1 MVLTAEQFR
10 ERRALQKYA
19 RNAAGKIVRRSA
31 FRQCDYIADGRL
43 REFDTEADVLNFEA
57 ERYKDGTGHKVKFW
71 KKPKATVPRE
81 QLALQEEVVHAVQED
96 GNQTRVQLEGVEEGL
111 HGRLDEMEYR
121 LGKLLEYHE
130 EAPPS
135 KPGDLQLMAR
145 CLKQIKVRRMNE
157 VLAKF
162 GDRPAGL
169 KKEDKAAL
177 LIERVPREDLLR
189 LLESP
194 DALVEPPMA
203 KRAKTTAAPQ
213 PTATPPKTLLEMFKL
228 PKGKE
233 ETDTSSTSAGASGAE
248 SPASSSSGAPAS
260 TN

>member
-1 MVLTAEQFR
+1 MLTAEQFR

-43 REFDTEADVLNFEA
+43 REFDTETDVLNFEA

-111 HGRLDEMEYR
+111 HERLDSMETS
-121 LGKLLEYHE
+121 LGKLLDYHDT
-130 EAPPS
+130 APPS
-135 KPGDLQLMAR
+135 NPGDLQLMAR

-162 GDRPAGL
+162 GDRPVGL

-177 LIERVPREDLLR
+177 LIERVPRDDLLR
-189 LLESP
+189 LLGSP
-194 DALVEPPMA
+194 EAHVEPPQA
-203 KRAKTTAAPQ
+203 KRAKTAVATQPTAAP
-213 PTATPPKTLLEMFKL
+213 TRTLADMFNMR
-228 PKGKE
+228 KGRK
-233 ETDTSSTSAGASGAE
+233 ETDSLSTSAGASGAE
-248 SPASSSSGAPAS
+248 SPASSRSGAPAS
-260 TN
+260 ASS